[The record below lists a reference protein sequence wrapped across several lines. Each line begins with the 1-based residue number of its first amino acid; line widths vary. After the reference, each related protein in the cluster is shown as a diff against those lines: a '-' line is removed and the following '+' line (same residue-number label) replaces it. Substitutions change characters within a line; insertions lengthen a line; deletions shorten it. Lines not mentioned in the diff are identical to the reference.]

1 MSSQAVESLSA
12 RFGPCTAFVGTQ
24 RLATGALI
32 DVALEVKAAEGRRLD
47 GSIVVFDDAS
57 GSVLDLD
64 LRGTTAEIV
73 VRLTDRG
80 KRDAMASKAQT
91 GLNLPAEP
99 RGRGRP
105 KLGVVAREVTL
116 LPRHW
121 EWLSAQPGGASH
133 ALRRL
138 VDAARRSDGGQTQTK
153 AAREAA
159 YRFLTAVAGDLP
171 GYEEAIRSLFAGEEQ
186 DFADRMKAWPP
197 DVRRHALKLATAS
210 GPLKATSRQ

>member
-1 MSSQAVESLSA
+1 MSDYLSQ
-12 RFGPCTAFVGTQ
+12 PCTAFVGTEQ
-24 RLATGALI
+24 LAAGALI
-32 DVALEVKAAEGRRLD
+32 DVALEVKAAEGHRLD
-47 GSIVVFDDAS
+47 ASILVFDDAS

-73 VRLTDRG
+73 VRLTERG
-80 KRDAMASKAQT
+80 RREATAAKTQMA
-91 GLNLPAEP
+91 LDPNAEP

-121 EWLSAQPGGASH
+121 EWLSAQPGGASQ

-159 YRFLTAVAGDLP
+159 YRFLTALAGDLP
-171 GYEEAIRSLFAGEEQ
+171 GYEGAIRSLFAGEEQ
-186 DFADRMKAWPP
+186 DFADRMNAWPP
-197 DVRRHALKLATAS
+197 DVRRHALKLAT
-210 GPLKATSRQ
+210 GLGKFPATSRQ